1 MTATTPA
8 TTTPTTTTPALVR
21 LLLHR
26 APLHRAPL
34 HRAPLHRAPLHR
46 APLHRAHLHLLG
58 READGGLEVA
68 LDLAC
73 RPRALG
79 LLRVRVGARTSG
91 ACAGGARS

>member
-21 LLLHR
+21 LL
-26 APLHRAPL
+26 
-34 HRAPLHRAPLHR
+34 LHRAPLHR